1 MTTYIMIAAATIVL
15 IYLFDKVR
23 KNRRDDIELAATHLI
38 EIDFTFERMTKELEE
53 LKVRLEQVEHGKGGR
68 GSTHGTNL
76 NVNSC
81 DAVGYINWPGD
92 CVLKNKSVEL
102 FFGKVDK

>member
-23 KNRRDDIELAATHLI
+23 KNRRDDIELAATHLT
-38 EIDFTFERMTKELEE
+38 EIDFAFERMTKELEE
-53 LKVRLEQVEHGKGGR
+53 LKVRLEQVERSKGGG
-68 GSTHGTNL
+68 GSNAGADANEKPG
-76 NVNSC
+76 